1 MPDYITR
8 EDEPLMVEADAVG
21 ASPVNR
27 GVDNGN
33 EDDRRFREMSGA
45 AVAGGIAGLLI
56 AGPIVGLVAAGGAAV
71 LATTQGRAGDVARA
85 TGNVAASAGDRVKR
99 INEKHHIV
107 ERTGTGLKKVGTTL
121 QKLDKKHKVTETTS
135 KGIIKGCNWI
145 SDKLAV
151 KEKTKDRKSE
161 EASLIA

>member
-1 MPDYITR
+1 MSLQTDDEEDIFVEGLLMPDYITR

-107 ERTGTGLKKVGTTL
+107 ERTGTGLKKLGRL
-121 QKLDKKHKVTETTS
+121 
-135 KGIIKGCNWI
+135 CRNWI
-145 SDKLAV
+145 
-151 KEKTKDRKSE
+151 RNIKSPRQLPR
-161 EASLIA
+161 ASLRDAIGYLTS